1 MPSDR
6 RISLEGF
13 LQAFRDQERNQ
24 PDQPF
29 CFILGAGASKTSGI
43 RTGGELALNFL
54 EDMNLA
60 QNLDGLSLEQWA
72 TAERLG
78 LADFSIDHAAEFYP
92 QLYERLF
99 ADHPDRGYAFLENE
113 MENKELSYG
122 YSVLAWIL
130 ERTSHKVV
138 ITTNFD
144 NLVADALSIH
154 SSTFPRVVG
163 HDSLVG
169 FVKAALRRP
178 LIAKVHGD
186 LGFAPRNTPDEID
199 GLSDEWT
206 RALERG
212 LEKFT
217 PIVIG
222 YAGNDGSLMAA
233 LESLPDGVPESL
245 YWCLRERD
253 AVTARVAALIKKRKG
268 NIVLIPGFD
277 EVMLRIQDTMREDWG
292 MPDLLI
298 EMKSRQ
304 RQREAAYQKQRD
316 EIGARLTARKAADQ
330 RRVLADAALRT
341 LAPKDGSKAW
351 WEWDFEASA
360 EKDADKREEIYLRG
374 LRAIPQSYELMG
386 NYALFLTDQRKDYDR
401 AEEFYQKA
409 LEIEPENANNL
420 GGYAVF
426 LSHQRKDYDRAEEFY
441 QKALEIEPEDSNILG
456 NYAAFLENK
465 RKAYDRAEEFYQK
478 ALEIEPEHADNLGS
492 YAVFLSDQRK
502 DYDRAEEFY
511 QNALEIEP
519 EDANNLENYA
529 DFLAD
534 DRKDYDRAEEF
545 YQKALEIEPEDANNL
560 GTPWR
565 C

>member
-1 MPSDR
+1 MQIFPS
-6 RISLEGF
+6 IT
-13 LQAFRDQERNQ
+13 
-24 PDQPF
+24 P
-29 CFILGAGASKTSGI
+29 
-43 RTGGELALNFL
+43 LNFIR
-54 EDMNLA
+54 N
-60 QNLDGLSLEQWA
+60 W
-72 TAERLG
+72 
-78 LADFSIDHAAEFYP
+78 
-92 QLYERLF
+92 YERLF

-186 LGFAPRNTPDEID
+186 QGFAPRNTPDEID

-206 RALERG
+206 RALERV

-420 GGYAVF
+420 GTPYFYPTNGRITIEPRSSTRRHWR
-426 LSHQRKDYDRAEEFY
+426 LSRKTQTFETTPPSLRTSGRPRSSRGVLPEGIGDRAGTRR
-441 QKALEIEPEDSNILG
+441 QP
-456 NYAAFLENK
+456 
-465 RKAYDRAEEFYQK
+465 RK
-478 ALEIEPEHADNLGS
+478 L
-492 YAVFLSDQRK
+492 AVFLSDQRK

-519 EDANNLENYA
+519 EDVAANNLETT
-529 DFLAD
+529 
-534 DRKDYDRAEEF
+534 R
-545 YQKALEIEPEDANNL
+545 
-560 GTPWR
+560 TS
-565 C
+565 